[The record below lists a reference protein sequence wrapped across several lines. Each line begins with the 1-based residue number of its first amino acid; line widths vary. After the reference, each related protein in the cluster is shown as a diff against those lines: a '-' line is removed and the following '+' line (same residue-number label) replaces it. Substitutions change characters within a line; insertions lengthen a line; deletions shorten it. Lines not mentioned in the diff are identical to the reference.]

1 MRSLSALVRKG
12 MRPAL
17 HMTIA
22 VLGVAAIIGSGG
34 GLPDVDL
41 SGCCQV
47 PSAFVQPSLRTVA
60 VGDSVTFAANVLFAN
75 PPISYQWRRHGVDI
89 AGATGTTY
97 TLTGANLGDDGA
109 EFAIM
114 VSASNGTTSATA
126 RLQVSSQPAVVYQDG
141 DFALSNWSVVATSVP
156 LQGGPTQS
164 VTREASG
171 GNPDAYRSIRY
182 EMTTGPSSITVHHT
196 PASATY
202 DPAAQGAIYGID
214 THADCIKTGGGEVTV
229 AVALEQ
235 AGRRYDSGLQGCT
248 VIWTT
253 AVARDSLRATDFTQT
268 DGPACATG
276 EACPN
281 FSASGAPIRLGLVTA
296 ARIASGQPAATFTQ
310 GVDNWKVSVWR
321 R

>member
-1 MRSLSALVRKG
+1 MRTTSSRTSSALRSLTRAAIAAIGIAALV
-12 MRPAL
+12 
-17 HMTIA
+17 
-22 VLGVAAIIGSGG
+22 GSGG
-34 GLPDVDL
+34 GMPDVDL
-41 SGCCQV
+41 SGCCQT
-47 PSAFVQPSLRTVA
+47 PSASVQPPLRTVG
-60 VGDSVTFAANVLFAN
+60 VGDSVKFEATVLFAH
-75 PPISYQWRRHGVDI
+75 PPVTYQWRRNGVDI
-89 AGATGTTY
+89 AGASSATY
-97 TLTGANLGDDGA
+97 SLVGANLGDDGA
-109 EFAIM
+109 QFSVFA
-114 VSASNGTTSATA
+114 SASNGTATASAT
-126 RLQVSSQPAVVYQDG
+126 LQVSPLPAIVYQDG
-141 DFALSNWSVVATSVP
+141 DFALANWSVTATATP
-156 LQGGPTQS
+156 PQGGSTQ
-164 VTREASG
+164 TAARADSG